1 MTKIQLGGTFD
12 SSFVFQ
18 GVSVQLGEDE
28 ETLRVAEEPLMLNLP
43 PCGSGSVIPVQLY
56 FHGHYGEPS
65 LTIQHMVNTT
75 FQYLMVYN
83 PQDGKWSY
91 QAART

>member
-1 MTKIQLGGTFD
+1 MQLAM
-12 SSFVFQ
+12 
-18 GVSVQLGEDE
+18 E
-28 ETLRVAEEPLMLNLP
+28 EEILRVDEEPLMLNLP
-43 PCGSGSVIPVQLY
+43 PCDVGTVIPVQLY

-65 LTIQHMVNTT
+65 LIIKHMVNTK
-75 FQYLMVYN
+75 FQYLMSYN